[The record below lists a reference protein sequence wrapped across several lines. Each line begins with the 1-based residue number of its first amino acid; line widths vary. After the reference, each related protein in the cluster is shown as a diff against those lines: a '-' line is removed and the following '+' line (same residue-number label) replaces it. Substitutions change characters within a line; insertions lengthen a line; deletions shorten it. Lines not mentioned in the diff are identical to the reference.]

1 MNRFLLKGWASVCAL
16 AVMFGTVSCSED
28 DKPVGTIAV
37 SAVLRLQLSR
47 WASR

>member
-37 SAVLRLQLSR
+37 SAVAVSPA
-47 WASR
+47 ASR